1 MLWNDFTLGFRQR
14 IRHWIRAV
22 FLLGETEVDEINHVS
37 LGIVVSNHDI
47 CWLEISVNVP
57 LRVDAIKSVHQL
69 ESNYD
74 DGWHVKFAL
83 LKRLF
88 QLFEIDS

>member
-1 MLWNDFTLGFRQR
+1 M
-14 IRHWIRAV
+14 
-22 FLLGETEVDEINHVS
+22 S